1 MPDLSAIA
9 VVIPAGPGDRAWQG
23 LLPLLSGFGEVVLSG
38 VAGDNLQPNHGAI
51 TVAGPAGRAR
61 QLNAGTA
68 ASALPWLLF
77 LHADSR
83 PDASLAA
90 ALRRAPEGDYLGYCR
105 LRYYDGPPWMR
116 LTEAGVWLR
125 SRVFGLPFGD
135 QGMLMPRTVF
145 ERLGGFDERI
155 ACGEDHAMVWAARHA
170 GLPLQP
176 LAAAL
181 PTSARRYVEAGWWT
195 VTRSHLAKTWAQA
208 RSWRATGLKAQATE

>member
-1 MPDLSAIA
+1 MPDLSAVA
-9 VVIPAGPGDRAWQG
+9 VVIPAGPGDRAWEG

-38 VAGDNLQPNHGAI
+38 VAGDDLPPKSGTI
-51 TVAGPAGRAR
+51 TVTGPAGRAR
-61 QLNAGTA
+61 QLNVGAA

-83 PDASLAA
+83 PDSSLAA
-90 ALRRAPEGDYLGYCR
+90 GLRRAPDGDYLGYCTI
-105 LRYYDGPPWMR
+105 RYYDGPPWMR

-135 QGMLMPRTVF
+135 QGMLMSRAVF

-155 ACGEDHAMVWAARHA
+155 ACGEDHALVWAARHA

-176 LAAAL
+176 LAATL

-208 RSWRATGLKAQATE
+208 RSWRRAGLKAQASE